1 MQTTDKTLLFFCWK
15 IYCGSTKEFCSASFP
30 IHYAELLV
38 SDVECKRFSFYYY
51 LILAVCAHQ
60 CFVMYSLH
68 TLNKASVFQHWSYWN
83 KITITLCESVIN
95 QNYFYFN
102 SKWYVT
108 ESGLTIGAVISSIF
122 SEFHLQYIEHKCS
135 VDIIW
140 WCHITDYVWYVVDI
154 FIITYGTD
162 SIISYVFREYNIVKM
177 WYWPWNLKLTTV
189 NF

>member
-108 ESGLTIGAVISSIF
+108 ESGL
-122 SEFHLQYIEHKCS
+122 
-135 VDIIW
+135 
-140 WCHITDYVWYVVDI
+140 
-154 FIITYGTD
+154 
-162 SIISYVFREYNIVKM
+162 
-177 WYWPWNLKLTTV
+177 
-189 NF
+189 